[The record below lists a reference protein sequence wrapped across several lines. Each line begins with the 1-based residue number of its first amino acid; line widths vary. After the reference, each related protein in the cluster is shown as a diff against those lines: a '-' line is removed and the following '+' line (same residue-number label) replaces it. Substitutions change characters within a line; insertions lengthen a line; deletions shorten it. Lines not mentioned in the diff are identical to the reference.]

1 MVLPIHGL
9 QDIRE
14 AVPPGCQHRAGP
26 RTCALTCQPD
36 PIGAEPRP
44 TYQVTITAPA
54 QAAQAPRPSVSEI
67 KALAAE
73 HAYHTIRQARRTEPH
88 ASGKDPG
95 KGLVL
100 AGPFIWTSSRDQRL
114 GSLSSALFRSP
125 LRSPPARNR
134 RPARALAAK

>member
-73 HAYHTIRQARRTEPH
+73 H
-88 ASGKDPG
+88 GCDP
-95 KGLVL
+95 
-100 AGPFIWTSSRDQRL
+100 
-114 GSLSSALFRSP
+114 
-125 LRSPPARNR
+125 R
-134 RPARALAAK
+134 RPGTAVQPERSRRSEDERPGRSAVSGTPWARLP